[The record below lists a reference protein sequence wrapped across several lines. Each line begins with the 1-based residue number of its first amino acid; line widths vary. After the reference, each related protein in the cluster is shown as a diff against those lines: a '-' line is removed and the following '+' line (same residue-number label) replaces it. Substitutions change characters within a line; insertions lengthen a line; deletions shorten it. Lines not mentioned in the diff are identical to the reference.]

1 MLKIQLVPKQVIK
14 FNRATME
21 QNSTRCLREK
31 KAKVDSSAILHK
43 PWQIS
48 CQICIKYS
56 QMAAKRI
63 NNFRLEDKNFIE
75 SLRRLKNYLASISID
90 RGEYVF
96 SRFMTQKHFS
106 FQLSLLPLVFSLFLR
121 SSKVFFFIKVQ
132 RKEGKTTLQEIVN
145 REN

>member
-1 MLKIQLVPKQVIK
+1 
-14 FNRATME
+14 
-21 QNSTRCLREK
+21 
-31 KAKVDSSAILHK
+31 
-43 PWQIS
+43 
-48 CQICIKYS
+48 
-56 QMAAKRI
+56 MAAKRI
-63 NNFRLEDKNFIE
+63 INFRLEDKNFIE

-96 SRFMTQKHFS
+96 SRFMTLKHFS

-132 RKEGKTTLQEIVN
+132 RKEGKTTLHEIVN